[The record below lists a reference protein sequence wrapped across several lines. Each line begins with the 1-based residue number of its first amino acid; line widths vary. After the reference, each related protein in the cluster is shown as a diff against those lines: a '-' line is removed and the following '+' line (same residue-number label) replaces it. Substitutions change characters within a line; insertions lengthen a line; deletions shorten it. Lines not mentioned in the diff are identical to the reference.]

1 MSGEIT
7 FGSFLRQK
15 RLAKD
20 ITLRKMAERLNISPV
35 YMSSI
40 ETGRR
45 AAPKN
50 DILQNIAQILL
61 MDKQEQEQMYEL
73 AAKSKTFT
81 AVPEDL
87 PEYISENELA
97 RIALRVAKDVDATD
111 KEWMEFIEKLRQR
124 SKGGKQE

>member
-1 MSGEIT
+1 MSDEVT
-7 FGSFLRQK
+7 FGLFLREK

-20 ITLRKMAERLNISPV
+20 ITLRKMADKLNISPV

-45 AAPKN
+45 AAPKD
-50 DILQNIAQILL
+50 DILQNIAKILM

-81 AVPEDL
+81 AVPGDL

-111 KEWMEFIEKLRQR
+111 KEWTEFIEKLRKR
-124 SKGGKQE
+124 SKEDKQE

>member
-1 MSGEIT
+1 MSDEVT
-7 FGSFLRQK
+7 FGSFLRKK

-20 ITLRKMAERLNISPV
+20 ITLRKMADKLNISPV

-45 AAPKN
+45 AAPKD
-50 DILQNIAQILL
+50 DILQNIAKFLM
-61 MDKQEQEQMYEL
+61 MDKHEQEQMYEL

-81 AVPEDL
+81 AVPGDL

-111 KEWMEFIEKLRQR
+111 KEWTEFIEKLQKR
-124 SKGGKQE
+124 SKEGKQE